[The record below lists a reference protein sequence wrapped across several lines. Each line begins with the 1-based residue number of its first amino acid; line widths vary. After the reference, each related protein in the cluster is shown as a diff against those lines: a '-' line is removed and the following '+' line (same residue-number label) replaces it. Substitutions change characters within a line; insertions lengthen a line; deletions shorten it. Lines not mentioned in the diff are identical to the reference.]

1 LAATRHGFA
10 GLVSGMLEQ
19 EIVERIR
26 QGWRAELG
34 APAAFRGPGRH
45 VHLRPRHDAGP
56 ARSVGVVALDDSSCV
71 SLPPGASALLQVL
84 RRRDQNTD
92 LTDPATVARVIGPV
106 EEFLGPATLAF
117 LAPATVDLDDNP
129 QVTVVPAGHES
140 VQHLA
145 AACDPQDTQESGI
158 LTVDSSVAV
167 WLGAGR
173 VVAAS
178 GYQLWH
184 GQLGHLSVLVDPAF
198 RGRGL
203 GTAVAARAVGQALE
217 AGLVPQWRA
226 RSTILASRQIA
237 RTLGFVELGRQA
249 TFKLASPR

>member
-1 LAATRHGFA
+1 
-10 GLVSGMLEQ
+10 MLDQ
-19 EIVERIR
+19 QIAERIR
-26 QGWRAELG
+26 QGWRAELA

-45 VHLRPRHDAGP
+45 VHLRPGHDPAP
-56 ARSVGVVALDDSSCV
+56 ARSVGVVALGDSTCV
-71 SLPPGASALLQVL
+71 SLPPTASAWLQVL
-84 RRRDQNTD
+84 QRRDLDAD

-106 EEFLGPATLAF
+106 EEFLGPASLAY
-117 LAPATVDLDDNP
+117 LP
-129 QVTVVPAGHES
+129 VTVVGLRHDPRVTSVPAGHES

-145 AACDPQDTQESGI
+145 AACGPQDAQESGI
-158 LTVDSSVAV
+158 SAVASSLAV
-167 WLGAGR
+167 WLVGDR

-178 GYQLWH
+178 GHQVWH

-203 GTAVAARAVGQALE
+203 GTAVASRAVAQVLE

-226 RSTILASRQIA
+226 RSTLLASRQIA

-249 TFKLASPR
+249 TYKLASPPRAGLVRWA